1 MRGEEAA
8 DLAEAKTTET
18 NTRLSFISQTMSF
31 IRLVLEALEKPD
43 KPFIYDVNATRPEGG
58 CELVSLAIAVLKTE
72 ARMVE
77 PDGIEPTTS
86 CLQSTRSTN

>member
-8 DLAEAKTTET
+8 DLAEARTAET

-31 IRLVLEALEKPD
+31 IRSVLKALEKPD
-43 KPFIYDVNATRPEGG
+43 KPFIHDVNATRPRGG
-58 CELVSLAIAVLKTE
+58 CELVRLRSLRDV
-72 ARMVE
+72 VE